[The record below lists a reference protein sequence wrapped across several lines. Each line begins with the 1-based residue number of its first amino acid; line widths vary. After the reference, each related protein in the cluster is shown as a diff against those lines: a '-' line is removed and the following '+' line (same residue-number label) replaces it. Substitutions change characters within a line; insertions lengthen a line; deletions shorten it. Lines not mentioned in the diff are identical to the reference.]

1 MAGWCII
8 NKVAVPTLLLWL
20 ASCRTTERTTAHRE
34 QAAAMEEVR
43 ELREEWMQWR
53 ASVEGQRRELSEK
66 RMNLDIRRMTV
77 EYSPPDSCGRQYA
90 SRVNVTSVHRKD
102 SCGKERTERQTTELL
117 GDSRERDSLMA
128 QRQENRSEE
137 EETHRESTP
146 ARPWYQ
152 MLLLLPIVLMTGWI
166 CRRKGHKK

>member
-8 NKVAVPTLLLWL
+8 NKVAVPALLLGL
-20 ASCRTTERTTAHRE
+20 ASCRTTQRTTAYRE
-34 QAAAMEEVR
+34 QATATEEVR

-90 SRVNVTSVHRKD
+90 SRVNVTSVHRRD
-102 SCGKERTERQTTELL
+102 SCGKERTERQITELQ
-117 GDSRERDSLMA
+117 GNSRERDSTMA
-128 QRQENRSEE
+128 QRQWNQSEE
-137 EETHRESTP
+137 EKTYRESTP
-146 ARPWYQ
+146 NRPWYQ
-152 MLLLLPIVLMTGWI
+152 MLLLPIVLVAGWTYWK
-166 CRRKGHKK
+166 RRQQK